1 MQLISICIVICI
13 VICQVL
19 EVYAYF
25 LKGMTNDKYSRQL
38 VGLANWI
45 QYVARINY
53 VIVLFLISYSFEVLD
68 MGTRALQLIT
78 FSFFISFI
86 TSTSLIIFKKPR
98 VLLHYLLTP
107 LIYFAYKEL
116 IKVSVDL
123 DKKQI
128 TFNKSMVISFI
139 ASLLLGFAFVLPFI
153 LAERFPEYRMMATYS
168 GQFLNFF
175 ASAIIF
181 SMLEPIMYKELDTKS
196 VPGIICESATG
207 VIISKT
213 FAQLFLAILI
223 FILI

>member
-86 TSTSLIIFKKPR
+86 MSTSLIIFKKPR

-213 FAQLFLAILI
+213 VAQLFLAILI